1 MAILPVQ
8 APNEGI
14 ASELAAENDSLIGAT
29 SLVHYKMPWYLGD
42 VNRYNPHDVSK
53 SRCLAT
59 FAMMNEKAVHA
70 DEALPKYAAQD
81 QQPAPPSWKWWW
93 RKRVWMPTSV
103 LVLLLVFGVIFGAV
117 MGVKASRSE

>member
-1 MAILPVQ
+1 MYYIGQGPA
-8 APNEGI
+8 
-14 ASELAAENDSLIGAT
+14 LAAAYDFLIGAT

-53 SRCLAT
+53 FTRCLPT
-59 FAMMNEKAVHA
+59 FAIMNEKAIHA
-70 DEALPKYAAQD
+70 DENLPGYAAQD